1 MEGSSPRSPKHSTI
15 SIAAWGVNGGKEGA
29 TCKTVL
35 LENKGSRVSGKRCSA
50 RTKTI
55 ESTEQVRGDLPP
67 CLWPQCDWAERSIE
81 NWNLG
86 PGIGR
91 GNIG

>member
-50 RTKTI
+50 RTKQSRVQSKFVGI
-55 ESTEQVRGDLPP
+55 FRLACAHNVIGPSEVLKIG
-67 CLWPQCDWAERSIE
+67 I
-81 NWNLG
+81 LG
-86 PGIGR
+86 PGLDAVI
-91 GNIG
+91 